1 MGRET
6 VINLSCYQETGF
18 LPERVLLG
26 IAILPLI
33 MYYYIMKTAVQSNSS
48 FIQQIFNL
56 MWYELIEVKL
66 GLKIAEGDISN
77 KRISSVVFSQ

>member
-1 MGRET
+1 
-6 VINLSCYQETGF
+6 
-18 LPERVLLG
+18 
-26 IAILPLI
+26 